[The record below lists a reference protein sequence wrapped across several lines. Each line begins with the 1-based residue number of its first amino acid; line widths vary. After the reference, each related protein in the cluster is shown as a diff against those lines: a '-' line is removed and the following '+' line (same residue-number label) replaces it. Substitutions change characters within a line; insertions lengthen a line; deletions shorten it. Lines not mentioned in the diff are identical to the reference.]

1 MSVPS
6 KLKLARCVCSRG
18 RSSRW
23 RLEVAWKQS
32 SVSVVLWG
40 RKKGRAE
47 EFSVLIYI
55 KSSSSAGALLYNRL
69 YRLCNSTNLLRA
81 AMQCKSATYS
91 ALAFKD
97 TVQFKAAH
105 FAAANLR
112 VHIKDR
118 HFI

>member
-81 AMQCKSATYS
+81 AMQMQVCHLFGIS
-91 ALAFKD
+91 F
-97 TVQFKAAH
+97 
-105 FAAANLR
+105 
-112 VHIKDR
+112 
-118 HFI
+118 